1 MTSPRSPRNSP
12 ANRRP
17 DPSVYKRRRIIALAA
32 LAIVVI
38 ILWNIIA
45 GIANFIG
52 GLTGSNQ
59 PDVSATPGSTVA
71 ASTACAPG
79 AVQIEGIVANG
90 ARSPQS
96 SFAVGINPLFGYKIT
111 NTSATDCT
119 FDVGGAVTFF
129 TVTSGTETIWD
140 SKLCDRSTAINN
152 VIALKAGTSLTSDF
166 SDWFRVYSSET
177 GCSADQKAVPA
188 GGASYHLGVS
198 VNGVIAANDVQFVLN

>member
-90 ARSPQS
+90 AGSPQS

-119 FDVGGAVTFF
+119 FDVGGEIGRAHV
-129 TVTSGTETIWD
+129 
-140 SKLCDRSTAINN
+140 
-152 VIALKAGTSLTSDF
+152 
-166 SDWFRVYSSET
+166 
-177 GCSADQKAVPA
+177 
-188 GGASYHLGVS
+188 
-198 VNGVIAANDVQFVLN
+198 